1 MPLYDHRCLDCN
13 LVFERYLS
21 VSEVNEYD
29 KGTFKVLCDCGSHK
43 TIRVLSEFFPRAFQ
57 PQHLRDLCHDAP
69 YVRNTAEMKDAIKRF
84 NDSDLGRKQGAVRIN
99 DSLRGREV

>member
-1 MPLYDHRCLDCN
+1 MPLYDHKCLDCGEI
-13 LVFERYLS
+13 FERYLS

-29 KGTFKVLCDCGSHK
+29 KGTFKVGCDCGSFK
-43 TIRVLSEFFPRAFQ
+43 TIRLLSEFHPRAFQ

-69 YVRNTAEMKDAIKRF
+69 YVRNSTELKDAIKRF
-84 NDSDLGRKQGAVRIN
+84 NDTPLAQKQGTVRIN